1 MDMLKWTEM
10 KGTGPNKHEAFIIE
24 WNWTEIS
31 SCLFKSEPALWL
43 LPERWA
49 DRMMISD
56 RLNHH
61 IFIHLISTE
70 NIQFKIQAEAEGL
83 SALTTSERA

>member
-10 KGTGPNKHEAFIIE
+10 KGTGPNEAFIIE

-49 DRMMISD
+49 DRMMSSD
-56 RLNHH
+56 QLNHH